1 MGTEKEEVL
10 FDSSEVV
17 EEPVQKKKTIDE
29 EIQKIIQK
37 PSLEGIPE
45 VKLSE
50 EQTRKPTIEF

>member
-1 MGTEKEEVL
+1 M
-10 FDSSEVV
+10 V

>member
-1 MGTEKEEVL
+1 M

-17 EEPVQKKKTIDE
+17 EEPAQQEKTVDE

-50 EQTRKPTIEF
+50 EHTRKPTIEF